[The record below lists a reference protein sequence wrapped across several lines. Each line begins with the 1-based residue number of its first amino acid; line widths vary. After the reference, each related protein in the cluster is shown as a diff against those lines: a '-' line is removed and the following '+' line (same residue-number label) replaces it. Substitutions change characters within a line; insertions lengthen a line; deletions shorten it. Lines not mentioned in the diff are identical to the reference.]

1 MILHRDCVLP
11 SAAIHASWVLVVIPR
26 LFSGRPQSKSLSESL
41 DVQKSKG
48 KGNPYSITER
58 RVPEQS
64 ACR

>member
-26 LFSGRPQSKSLSESL
+26 LFSARPQSKSLSESL

-48 KGNPYSITER
+48 NR
-58 RVPEQS
+58 
-64 ACR
+64 A